1 MFKVLFVCHG
11 NICRSP
17 MAEYVLRD
25 YVNKL
30 GIKDNFIIDSA
41 ATSQEEIGNSVYP
54 PVKKLLTSL
63 NIDCH
68 LKRARQINLGDTKS
82 FDYIIAMEQYNLD
95 NLYQLFPKIDKSK
108 VYLLKDFTKEPGD
121 IEDPWYTR
129 DFEKA
134 YREIAS
140 SCLELIDSL
149 YQDYLLE
156 LTPQQA
162 SKLKA
167 LKQFN

>member
-82 FDYIIAMEQYNLD
+82 FDYIIKEVADEDGWIEIRN
-95 NLYQLFPKIDKSK
+95 
-108 VYLLKDFTKEPGD
+108 YLSDTCGVAD
-121 IEDPWYTR
+121 IPYIEVI
-129 DFEKA
+129 DFE
-134 YREIAS
+134 
-140 SCLELIDSL
+140 
-149 YQDYLLE
+149 
-156 LTPQQA
+156 
-162 SKLKA
+162 
-167 LKQFN
+167 

>member
-1 MFKVLFVCHG
+1 MKKILFVCHG

-134 YREIAS
+134 YSEILVG
-140 SCLELIDSL
+140 C
-149 YQDYLLE
+149 
-156 LTPQQA
+156 
-162 SKLKA
+162 KA
-167 LKQFN
+167 LLSSLDHDGLITLNKEQKKELSEI

>member
-1 MFKVLFVCHG
+1 
-11 NICRSP
+11 
-17 MAEYVLRD
+17 
-25 YVNKL
+25 
-30 GIKDNFIIDSA
+30 
-41 ATSQEEIGNSVYP
+41 
-54 PVKKLLTSL
+54 
-63 NIDCH
+63 
-68 LKRARQINLGDTKS
+68 
-82 FDYIIAMEQYNLD
+82 MEQYNLD

-149 YQDYLLE
+149 YQDSLLE